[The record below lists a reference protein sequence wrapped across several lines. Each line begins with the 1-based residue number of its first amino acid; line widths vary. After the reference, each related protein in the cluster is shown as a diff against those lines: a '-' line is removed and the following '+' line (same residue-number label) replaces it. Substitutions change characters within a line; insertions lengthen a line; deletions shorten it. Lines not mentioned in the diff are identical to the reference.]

1 MDLIVSRRKDLVP
14 VGRLDKDTEG
24 ALLITNDGV
33 LGHHLISPKYHVKK
47 KYYVEVDHDEIKNMR
62 DSLAFYETLSEN
74 NQKVLTEILD
84 KSKELADT
92 NIQLIIEV
100 QNLKAQVGILL
111 NIINSE
117 LGDIDFNKYGIKV
130 ENGTVSRKK
139 AQKK

>member
-1 MDLIVSRRKDLVP
+1 MLDIIVTGI
-14 VGRLDKDTEG
+14 VGIVTTVIG
-24 ALLITNDGV
+24 STVSWVTA
-33 LGHHLISPKYHVKK
+33 KK
-47 KYYVEVDHDEIKNMR
+47 KYYAEVDHDEIKNMR
-62 DSLAFYETLSEN
+62 ESLAFYETLSEN
-74 NQKVLTEILD
+74 NQKVLSEILD
-84 KSKELADT
+84 RSKELADT

-139 AQKK
+139 VQKK

>member
-1 MDLIVSRRKDLVP
+1 MSEIIVTGI
-14 VGRLDKDTEG
+14 VGIVTTIVG
-24 ALLITNDGV
+24 ST
-33 LGHHLISPKYHVKK
+33 ISWLFAKK
-47 KYYVEVDHDEIKNMR
+47 KYYVEIDRDEIKNMR

-74 NQKVLTEILD
+74 NQKVLSEILD

-111 NIINSE
+111 SIINSE

-130 ENGTVSRKK
+130 ENGTISRKK
-139 AQKK
+139 IQKK

>member
-1 MDLIVSRRKDLVP
+1 MIDIIVTGI
-14 VGRLDKDTEG
+14 VGIVTTIVG
-24 ALLITNDGV
+24 STVSWATA
-33 LGHHLISPKYHVKK
+33 KK
-47 KYYVEVDHDEIKNMR
+47 KYYAEVDHDEIKNMR
-62 DSLAFYETLSEN
+62 ESLSFYETLSEN
-74 NQKVLTEILD
+74 NQKVLSEILD
-84 KSKELADT
+84 RSKELADT

-139 AQKK
+139 V

>member
-1 MDLIVSRRKDLVP
+1 MIDIIVTGI
-14 VGRLDKDTEG
+14 VGI
-24 ALLITNDGV
+24 ITTVVGSTV
-33 LGHHLISPKYHVKK
+33 SWVTAKK
-47 KYYVEVDHDEIKNMR
+47 KYYAEVDHDEIKNMR
-62 DSLAFYETLSEN
+62 ESLSFYEALSEN
-74 NQKVLTEILD
+74 NQKVLSEILD

-139 AQKK
+139 TQKK

>member
-1 MDLIVSRRKDLVP
+1 MIEIIVTGVVGVFTTAIGSIVSWLS
-14 VGRLDKDTEG
+14 
-24 ALLITNDGV
+24 A
-33 LGHHLISPKYHVKK
+33 KK
-47 KYYVEVDHDEIKNMR
+47 KYYVEVDHDRIENMEK
-62 DSLAFYETLSEN
+62 SLIFYENLSKS

-92 NIQLIIEV
+92 NIKLLMEI

-111 NIINSE
+111 NIINTE
-117 LGDIDFNKYGIKV
+117 LGDVDFSKYGIKV